1 MIPFNKPYTIGKEL
15 EYIKEAIESGKISGD
30 GKFTRLCQIF
40 FEQRYGF
47 PKVLLTTSC
56 TDALE
61 MAALLI
67 NVQPGD
73 EVIMPSF
80 TFVSTATAFALR
92 GVKIV
97 FCDIDERTL
106 NIDVRELEKLIT
118 PKTKAIV
125 IVHYAGIACK
135 MDEIMYLVH
144 QHNLFLVED
153 VALAIDSYYHDKPL
167 GSFGHLATYSF
178 HETKNIIS
186 GEGGALVI
194 NDERFFERAE
204 ILREKGTNRT
214 KFFKKEVSKY
224 EWVDIGSSFLPSEM
238 IAAFLYGQLEH
249 IDQIQKKRIHIWE
262 RYYNELL
269 DLEKQNKIRL
279 PIIPDYTTINGQLF
293 YIICKSEKERDEL
306 ISFLKAE
313 NIIAVFHYLPL
324 HNSPYYKEKHGDR
337 SLPVTEKIHKLL
349 LRLPLF
355 YPMERE
361 EQDKV
366 IKMVHEFYSKK

>member
-15 EYIKEAIESGKISGD
+15 DYIKEAVESGKISGD
-30 GKFTRLCQIF
+30 GKFTRLCQHF
-40 FEQRYGF
+40 FEERYGF

-67 NVQPGD
+67 DVQPGN

-92 GVKIV
+92 GAKIV

-106 NIDVRELEKLIT
+106 NIDVREIEKLIT

-125 IVHYAGIACK
+125 IVHYAGIGCK

-153 VALAIDSYYHDKPL
+153 VALAIDSFYHDKPL
-167 GSFGHLATYSF
+167 GAFGHLATYSF

-194 NDERFFERAE
+194 NDPRFFERAE

-224 EWVDIGSSFLPSEM
+224 EWVDIGSSFLPSEL
-238 IAAFLYGQLEH
+238 IAAFLYAQLEH

-269 DLEKQNKIRL
+269 ELEKQGKLRL
-279 PIIPDYTTINGQLF
+279 PIIPDYTTVNGQLF
-293 YIICKSEKERDEL
+293 YILCRSEMERDEL
-306 ISFLKAE
+306 IAFLKSQ

-324 HNSPYYKEKHGDR
+324 HNSPYYKSKHGKR
-337 SLPVTEKIHKLL
+337 PLPVTEKIHKLL

-366 IKMVHEFYSKK
+366 IQMVQEFYSKK